1 MKLDNIVY
9 DIDSLR
15 DAIIENWTND
25 SPTFAAM
32 YPSETTTA
40 LANLFAGYGAF
51 LQFFIIST
59 MANCYT
65 DTAFS
70 REGIYQ
76 LAVTLGNVI
85 HGNNSAQVIAT
96 VTKNNLVSMN
106 ITVPAETSFVI
117 NGRKYFNPHGILLP
131 AGVETV
137 KDIVLIQGEA
147 LEVTKTTSGIPYER
161 FYFSTDFKANKN
173 YVKAYVNGE
182 QWSVSDN
189 FLDYEKNYVSDPN
202 LTKML
207 VLRTDSDGRSYL
219 KLGDG
224 QLGDL
229 PVAGSTLLIHYVS
242 NDGESGNTS
251 EIGLDGKLE
260 NGLMF
265 TDAYGNQEDLDL
277 TVKTTSTSYGGFG
290 TQSLETL
297 RMTSPWVY
305 ASGHRAIRRQDY
317 IAMLDNECGY
327 LASNVWGEYEQS
339 NMAGA
344 YDSIMMNMVYY
355 TGLKS
360 FEVYPYSKVGYVS
373 NNFNFTGSIGSNRG
387 FYGSYSLKITNKID
401 PTKFVLM
408 QDTGAK
414 GFLFINDNGEDPRDS
429 LLPEWQA
436 SLYSECPYFIQLD
449 PSNAINNAGENYKV
463 GDIVVLKNG
472 LTVLV
477 TNVNSAGAVTELKLQ
492 QRILNTTN
500 PNAWP
505 GKDESIPCAAED
517 NQRYT
522 NGIGL
527 SVNITSAEKLTKK
540 LIRTND
546 NANNEPGFDGSS
558 IENIRSN
565 VSSEH
570 YYQSSRT
577 PSLLQPV
584 QIIIDYSDHAAG
596 KGIVGVKF
604 QATPSERFIGTFA
617 MYATPEAN
625 PSYENIRNSEQW
637 TRIIDKTYVE
647 KPSSEMNYWT
657 NWYPTN
663 CLNGN
668 SNENPVDKYKIFVIE
683 FYSAE
688 QTASSSTNAKINIDK
703 MKLLYEEDCSY
714 INYANN
720 GELNVN
726 FPTRYSPGPKEV
738 LYDNSEIQK
747 DTGYLDNYLINEDDY
762 LLYNYNVKANSITVE
777 NGYED
782 GNVLAYMYD
791 KNGVNTIFL
800 VKVMNIVNGVYTVT
814 IRETESSEESTN
826 LVGTQYIKT
835 TGEMLLNKDVYRTG
849 YQSITQKFGSSGSNY
864 SINDVVQIDGTNG
877 QLKLKITATGNNGE
891 VLQAV
896 WLNSLLV
903 NTDGI
908 INNFIQENKQG
919 TVTTSY
925 VGEQGSGTGLTVNI
939 SMVLAS
945 GNGQTPGQ
953 NGTISIDSNNNIE
966 VVSSFVGNRID
977 NQDTSHLDQ
986 PIIEK
991 YNHFTTYMEF
1001 VQPKVR
1007 QVPITINAFLSTS
1020 ASITSNM
1027 IIQEIKNN
1035 ISKLFEITPDYIGK
1049 GLKLS
1054 DIYTA
1059 VMSTPNVQWCK
1070 VLDPVDNIEAEVD
1083 EFLISTYIT
1092 VNEVIKEYK

>member
-15 DAIIENWTND
+15 NAIIENWAND

-32 YPSETTTA
+32 YPSETSTA
-40 LANLFAGYGAF
+40 LANVFAGYGAF
-51 LQFFIIST
+51 LQYFIVST

-85 HGNNSAQVIAT
+85 HGNNSAQVITT

-106 ITVPAETSFVI
+106 ITVPAETSFII

-173 YVKAYVNGE
+173 YVRAYVNGE
-182 QWSVSDN
+182 EWSVSDN

-219 KLGDG
+219 KLGNG

-360 FEVYPYSKVGYVS
+360 FEVYPYSNIGYVS

-387 FYGSYSLKITNKID
+387 FYGSYSLKIANNID

-436 SLYSECPYFIQLD
+436 SLYSQCPYFIQLEPYNEID
-449 PSNAINNAGENYKV
+449 TAGQDYKV
-463 GDIVVLKNG
+463 GDIVLLENG
-472 LTVLV
+472 LSVLV
-477 TNVNSAGAVTELKLQ
+477 TDVNSTGAVTNLKLQ
-492 QRILNTTN
+492 QQILNTTD

-505 GKDESIPCAAED
+505 GEGESRPCAAIP

-522 NGIGL
+522 KGTSL
-527 SVNITSAEKLTKK
+527 VVNITSVEKLTKTLVK
-540 LIRTND
+540 TND
-546 NANNEPGFDGSS
+546 NPNNEPGFDGSS
-558 IENIRSN
+558 IKNIRSN

-570 YYQSSRT
+570 YYQSSKT

-584 QIIIDYSDHAAG
+584 QIIIDYSDHIEG

-617 MYATPEAN
+617 MYATQEAN
-625 PSYENIRNSEQW
+625 PSYENIRNSEHW

-657 NWYPTN
+657 TWYPTN

-668 SNENPVDKYKIFVIE
+668 KVEKYNIFVIE
-683 FYSAE
+683 FYSTE

-738 LYDNSEIQK
+738 LYDDSEIQE

-762 LLYNYNVKANSITVE
+762 LLYNYNVKANGITVE

-791 KNGVNTIFL
+791 KDGVKTIFL

-835 TGEMLLNKDVYRTG
+835 AGEMLLDKDVYRIG
-849 YQSITQKFGSSGSNY
+849 YQSIKFGNLGSGY
-864 SINDVVQIDGTNG
+864 SINDVVQLDGTNG
-877 QLKLKITATGNNGE
+877 QLKLKITATGTNGE
-891 VLQAV
+891 VTQAI
-896 WLNSLLV
+896 WLNNLLV
-903 NTDGI
+903 NTDSI
-908 INNFIQENKQG
+908 TNDFIQENEQG

-925 VGEQGSGTGLTVNI
+925 IGEQGSGTGLTVNI
-939 SMVLAS
+939 TITLAS

-977 NQDTSHLDQ
+977 NQDTNHLDQ

-1035 ISKLFEITPDYIGK
+1035 VSKLFKITPDYIGK

>member
-9 DIDSLR
+9 DINSLR
-15 DAIIENWTND
+15 NAIIEKWAND

-32 YPSETTTA
+32 YPSETSTA
-40 LANLFAGYGAF
+40 LANVFAGYGAF
-51 LQFFIIST
+51 LQYFIVST

-96 VTKNNLVSMN
+96 ITKNNLVSMN

-297 RMTSPWVY
+297 SMTSPWVY

-360 FEVYPYSKVGYVS
+360 FEVYPYSKVGHIS
-373 NNFNFTGSIGSNRG
+373 NNFNFTGTIGSNRG
-387 FYGSYSLKITNKID
+387 FYGSYSLKISNNND

-414 GFLFINDNGEDPRDS
+414 GFLFINDNGKDPRDS

-436 SLYSECPYFIQLD
+436 SLYSKYPCFIQLESTN
-449 PSNAINNAGENYKV
+449 PIENAGQDYKA

-477 TNVNSAGAVTELKLQ
+477 TDVNSIGAVTELKLQ

-500 PNAWP
+500 PEALP
-505 GKDESIPCAAED
+505 GENQSMPYAAED
-517 NQRYT
+517 NQPYT
-522 NGIGL
+522 NGTGL
-527 SVNITSAEKLTKK
+527 IVNITFAEKLTKK
-540 LIRTND
+540 LITTND

-570 YYQSSRT
+570 YYQSSKT

-617 MYATPEAN
+617 MYATHEAE

-668 SNENPVDKYKIFVIE
+668 SSENPVTNYKIFVIE
-683 FYSAE
+683 FYSVE
-688 QTASSSTNAKINIDK
+688 ETASSSTNAKINIDK

-714 INYANN
+714 INYAKN

-726 FPTRYSPGPKEV
+726 FPTRYSPGPEEIFYDDSKIKE
-738 LYDNSEIQK
+738 DM
-747 DTGYLDNYLINEDDY
+747 GYLDNYLINENDY
-762 LLYNYNVKANSITVE
+762 LLYNYNVKANGITIE

-782 GNVLAYMYD
+782 GNVLSYMYD
-791 KNGVNTIFL
+791 KDGVKTIFL

-835 TGEMLLNKDVYRTG
+835 AGEMLLDKNVYRIG
-849 YQSITQKFGSSGSNY
+849 YQSTTQKFGNSGSNY
-864 SINDVVQIDGTNG
+864 SINDVVQLNGTNG
-877 QLKLKITATGNNGE
+877 QIKLKITATDDKGH
-891 VLQAV
+891 VKQAI
-896 WLNSLLV
+896 WLNNLLV
-903 NTDGI
+903 NTDNTIGFV
-908 INNFIQENKQG
+908 NDYYNKG
-919 TVTTSY
+919 ASTITTSY
-925 VGEQGSGTGLTVNI
+925 PNGDGSGTGLTINI
-939 SMVLAS
+939 SMALAS
-945 GNGQTPGQ
+945 GNGQ

-966 VVSSFVGNRID
+966 VASSFVGNRID

-1035 ISKLFEITPDYIGK
+1035 VSKLFEITPDYIGK